1 MKRFFTAAVIALA
14 LCGPVRAQNPGTV
27 TNHAFA
33 IGKGPGVTGWSSL
46 LCGATQLA
54 VGQASASPICRTVT
68 GDWTINAAGA
78 ATLTNTAVT
87 PGSYTAANIT
97 VDSKG
102 RITAAANGSGTPGG
116 TSGQV
121 QWNNAGAFA
130 GFTVGGDATLNT
142 STGALTLAI
151 VNSNVGSF
159 GSATSCTTFTTNGKG
174 LITAAS
180 AATCTPAIASVGGL
194 GTGVAT
200 ALGVAVG
207 TAGSFV
213 VNGGVL
219 GTPSSGVATNLT
231 GTAAG
236 LTAGHVTTNANL
248 TGDVTSVGN
257 ATTYGNIVP
266 IAKGGT
272 GQTTATLAIAALLPT
287 PTRAGDLAYWNGT
300 TWVTLAGNN
309 TGTQFLQETSSG
321 VPAWATISG
330 TGTVTSVVCSNVTI
344 TSTGTCPSNFYPTNC
359 TLAASVTS
367 NILTVALKDN
377 SGTDPSATSPCYV
390 PFHNATPSSG
400 STTFAAITA
409 AMSITT
415 NATGATFGTQ
425 NATAFRIWI
434 VMFYNA
440 GTPVLAFYNASTATS
455 GGVVSACTGIN
466 EGVLQ
471 NSVGVSGSAT
481 LGQTYYTPN
490 ATGVVTNSF
499 VKIVG
504 YVEYNSTGL
513 TTAGTYATAPNF
525 IQTYGPGV
533 ALPCTPIQDAMTVQT
548 TGQSVTGTVPTS
560 AATKTIALNSAA
572 NFIDVSASGSAFV
585 QPTTTGLGYLIIS
598 RGACNA
604 TIVGTSGVTNA
615 LVSAT
620 NTFGAVPA
628 AALDKPNTLS
638 QAYNVCL
645 ATLSASGVTMTW
657 PGQPGSTTPPGT
669 LRVKEIQG

>member
-54 VGQASASPICRTVT
+54 VGQTSASPICRTVT
-68 GDWTINAAGA
+68 GDWTINAAGV
-78 ATLTNTAVT
+78 ATLGNTAVT

-102 RITAAANGSGTPGG
+102 RITAAANGSVPPGG

-130 GFTVGGDATLNT
+130 GFTVSGDATLNT
-142 STGALTLAI
+142 STGALTLAT

-159 GSATSCTTFTTNGKG
+159 GSATSCTAFTTNGKG

-180 AATCTPAIASVGGL
+180 AVTCTPAIASVGGL

-257 ATTYGNIVP
+257 ATTYGNTVP

-272 GQTTATLAIAALLPT
+272 GQTTATLAIAALMPT

-321 VPAWATISG
+321 VPSWATVSG
-330 TGTVTSVVCSNVTI
+330 TGTVTSVTCFGVAI
-344 TSTGTCPSNFYPTNC
+344 TTSGTC
-359 TLAASVTS
+359 
-367 NILTVALKDN
+367 I
-377 SGTDPSATSPCYV
+377 
-390 PFHNATPSSG
+390 
-400 STTFAAITA
+400 
-409 AMSITT
+409 
-415 NATGATFGTQ
+415 
-425 NATAFRIWI
+425 
-434 VMFYNA
+434 
-440 GTPVLAFYNASTATS
+440 
-455 GGVVSACTGIN
+455 
-466 EGVLQ
+466 
-471 NSVGVSGSAT
+471 
-481 LGQTYYTPN
+481 
-490 ATGVVTNSF
+490 
-499 VKIVG
+499 
-504 YVEYNSTGL
+504 
-513 TTAGTYATAPNF
+513 
-525 IQTYGPGV
+525 
-533 ALPCTPIQDAMTVQT
+533 T
-548 TGQSVTGTVPTS
+548 TGQIPGIATNTVASAGNIGEVLSVTV
-560 AATKTIALNSAA
+560 
-572 NFIDVSASGSAFV
+572 ASGSAVPVTSSADTDVATLTLTAGDWMCNGNVFAIPGTGNV
-585 QPTTTGLGYLIIS
+585 VFYQDWINPTTANTAPTRPAAGAFNQYAISTAGSAGGQIGLSTGSIHILATAGQVVHLGTNI
-598 RGACNA
+598 
-604 TIVGTSGVTNA
+604 TITVGTIT
-615 LVSAT
+615 
-620 NTFGAVPA
+620 
-628 AALDKPNTLS
+628 
-638 QAYNVCL
+638 AYGFMQCVR
-645 ATLSASGVTMTW
+645 
-657 PGQPGSTTPPGT
+657 
-669 LRVKEIQG
+669 LR